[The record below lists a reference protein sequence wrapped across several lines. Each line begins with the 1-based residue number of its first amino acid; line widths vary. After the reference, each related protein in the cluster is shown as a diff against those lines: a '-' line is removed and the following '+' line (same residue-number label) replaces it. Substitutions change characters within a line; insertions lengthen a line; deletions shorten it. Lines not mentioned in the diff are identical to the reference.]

1 MTRVKLMRFE
11 TVINL
16 TKYLALSCKEKL
28 IKMLKLKRS
37 ETFIHKVFGMFILA
51 ISVHLT

>member
-16 TKYLALSCKEKL
+16 TKYLILQRKIDKNV
-28 IKMLKLKRS
+28 
-37 ETFIHKVFGMFILA
+37 KVEAF
-51 ISVHLT
+51 